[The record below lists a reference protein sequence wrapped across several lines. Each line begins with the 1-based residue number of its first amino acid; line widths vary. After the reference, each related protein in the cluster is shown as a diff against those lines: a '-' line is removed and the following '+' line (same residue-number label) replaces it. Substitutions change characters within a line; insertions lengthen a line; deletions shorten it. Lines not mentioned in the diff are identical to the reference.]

1 LDWEGLDEDGKTLL
15 EFTRRLVALRRA
27 HIVFHRSR
35 FFHGQIIPG
44 TEVKDVTWL
53 RPDGHEMCNRDWED
67 AHAKAIGIR
76 ISGEAGLMHL
86 TPRGDQERDDTY
98 LIFMNASDEDIPFR
112 LADAAGGAGWQILVD
127 TGGEPREH
135 RAGRLDGATEL
146 SVKPR
151 SLVLLLL
158 VQDRNG

>member
-1 LDWEGLDEDGKTLL
+1 
-15 EFTRRLVALRRA
+15 
-27 HIVFHRSR
+27 
-35 FFHGQIIPG
+35 
-44 TEVKDVTWL
+44 
-53 RPDGHEMCNRDWED
+53 
-67 AHAKAIGIR
+67 
-76 ISGEAGLMHL
+76 L